1 MRGAEITMTSTTTQ
15 ALRVFITGGA
25 SGLGRAL
32 AERYAKAGYWVC
44 IGDINS
50 ERGEET
56 LQALQEVTTAQYLH
70 CDVQR
75 EEDLQAAAD
84 WLSQHWSGVDVVI
97 NNAGVAT
104 AGAIDQQSMEDWQWV
119 MDINVLGVVRGCK
132 VFTPLLRQQG
142 GGHLVN
148 VASLAGVIHPPK
160 MASYCATKAAVVAL
174 SETLTLELDSDNIA
188 VSVVCPAFFRT
199 NLAESLRASDPT
211 STVLTQKLVNK
222 AKVSADEIAEKV
234 FRGVEDKQFKILTHD
249 DSKRLVM
256 LKRLLPYRWFRKI
269 MLKNTAGMMRK
280 R

>member
-1 MRGAEITMTSTTTQ
+1 MASMTTQ
-15 ALRVFITGGA
+15 APRVFITGGA

-32 AERYAKAGYWVC
+32 AERYAQAGYWVC
-44 IGDINS
+44 IGDIHK

-56 LQALQEVTTAQYLH
+56 LQALQAVTTAQYLH

-75 EEDLQAAAD
+75 EDDLQSAAD
-84 WLSQHWSGVDVVI
+84 WLRQHWSGVDVVI

-104 AGAIDQQSMEDWQWV
+104 AGAIDEQSMEDWQWV

-222 AKVSADEIAEKV
+222 AKVGADEIAEKV
-234 FRGVEDKQFKILTHD
+234 FRGVEEKQFKILTHD